1 MKTFKLLTALVVTM
15 LVTLHIGLFASSGAV
30 YLLDRLGIIHFNPSI
45 AWIPFFELSTTA
57 CCISVALTAIVTRK
71 LLAPLYLLAD
81 SMEQVAAGDF
91 SVRLSEANPGLW
103 MHDVNVNF
111 NKMVTE
117 LNSTELLQSD
127 FIQNVSHEIKTPLA
141 AMDGYAT
148 LLLSTNLNPEQAQ
161 YAERIAASCHKLSS
175 LTGNILLLSK
185 LENQQIISE
194 KTTFSLD
201 EQIRQVILTAQ
212 PLWSARSQNIDLEL
226 PEISYY
232 GREDLLWQIWG
243 NLLSNAI
250 KFTPQGGMI
259 SIRIVEGNENIRV
272 MIRDTGIGMTEDVQ
286 AHIFDKFYQAEGS
299 RSTHG
304 NGLGLALVKKIVA
317 LCDGKISVESQPDVG
332 SVFTVILP
340 RATRSQPDMA
350 GL

>member
-1 MKTFKLLTALVVTM
+1 MKTFKLLTTLVITM
-15 LVTLHIGLFASSGAV
+15 LITLHIGLFTSSGAI
-30 YLLDRLGIIHFNPSI
+30 YLLSRFGIITFNPSI
-45 AWIPFFELSTTA
+45 AWVPLFELSITA
-57 CCISVALTAIVTRK
+57 CCISAVLTAIVTRK
-71 LLAPLYLLAD
+71 LLAPLHQLAD

-91 SVRLSEANPGLW
+91 SVRLSEDNPGLW

-148 LLLSTNLNPEQAQ
+148 LLLSTELNSEQRQ
-161 YAERIAASCHKLSS
+161 YASRISASCQKLSS

-185 LENQQIISE
+185 LENQQIVSE
-194 KTTFSLD
+194 KTNFSLD
-201 EQIRQVILTAQ
+201 EQIRQVILSAE

-226 PEISYY
+226 PEVTCY
-232 GREDLLWQIWG
+232 GREYLIWQIWG

-250 KFTPQGGMI
+250 KFTPQGGVI
-259 SIRIVEGNENIRV
+259 SVRISEDPAAVHVSIQ
-272 MIRDTGIGMTEDVQ
+272 DTGIGMTEDVL

-304 NGLGLALVKKIVA
+304 NGLGLSLVKKIVD
-317 LCDGKISVESQPDVG
+317 LCNGEILVESEPDIG
-332 SVFTVILP
+332 STFTVVLP
-340 RATRSQPDMA
+340 KSDT
-350 GL
+350 LI